1 MVQNMTTLLT
11 QSLVIIDIETTGA
24 NPIRNDVLAVGLVP
38 LNDATRSFVVYV
50 RPPAP
55 QWNPFAQAN
64 FQKFAETWES
74 QAVSPV
80 AACAAIEG
88 YLAQEFHGEVVTP
101 IGHNIGFDVAFLR
114 KLAFLGGRDELEAV
128 SRRALDTHTMLY
140 LLFLQGRIPSSAL
153 SSDGAFEH
161 FGIAVASHARHT
173 ALGDALATRELVIKL
188 LDMLGAPFLPLAPS
202 SRVEVRAHS
211 LTRD

>member
-88 YLAQEFHGEVVTP
+88 YLAKEFHGEVVTP

-153 SSDGAFEH
+153 SSDGAFQH
-161 FGIAVASHARHT
+161 FGIAVAPHARHT

-188 LDMLGAPFLPLAPS
+188 LDMLGAPYLPLPPS
-202 SRVEVRAHS
+202 NRVEDRAHW